1 MGSLGG
7 TQLIALLLAVAAF
20 GSITGF
26 IASAAI
32 QRKRRHARRFLALGF
47 VCGLMAGAVL
57 RGRLRSLTTSHLRP
71 ALLGLLGH
79 RRPVPATGFLTRM
92 TQNLSPRR

>member
-1 MGSLGG
+1 MGSLAA
-7 TQLIALLLAVAAF
+7 TQLIALLLAVAAL

-32 QRKRRHARRFLALGF
+32 QRKKRHARRFLALGF

-57 RGRLRSLTTSHLRP
+57 RRRLRSLMASQLRA
-71 ALLGLLGH
+71 ALLGLIGH
-79 RRPVPATGFLTRM
+79 RRPAPATGVLTRM